1 MSLQIEATPPVG
13 GLDTQMVLDDKAGL
27 AQRELLVLQPADHP
41 PILAWEIRVLGPTF
55 LALLAGGGLQRG
67 VQRQAPRATI
77 FISPKSK
84 PGRVKV

>member
-55 LALLAGGGLQRG
+55 LALLAGGGPPAWG
-67 VQRQAPRATI
+67 AKAG
-77 FISPKSK
+77 SPCYHIHI
-84 PGRVKV
+84 PQVKAREG